1 MNPEILTARPT
12 ASAETAADKAAGK
25 TDVAPVTKRRS
36 TRMREALAGLTA
48 LAAAAAIWLPS
59 VHLLFA
65 SDASEY
71 ANESA
76 AGVSPHA
83 RALAERHLRLW
94 TDPELK
100 AAELARMRA
109 RNAEW
114 DFMGRS
120 FFVWSLAEMC
130 LREPEHAP
138 RYLAVMDEIIDETL
152 RLEREHGQTVFL
164 LPYANARPWVVKP
177 GRSLFVDGEIALML
191 GARCA
196 VADRADYRASLTE
209 RVGDIV
215 ARLRASKV
223 GLIESYPN
231 ECWMFDHAIALAA
244 LRVADH
250 VTGSDHREFS
260 RGWLEATKRRW
271 IDPKTGLLLSSFS
284 TDGDIGDGPEGSTA
298 WVTLHFL
305 RLVDPDFARE
315 QYALAKRE
323 LASGLGGF
331 AWSREWPASWRGEFD
346 VDSGMVVPGLDV
358 SAGGSGLAFIGAS
371 SFGDA
376 DYLARLHATLDF
388 AAFPI
393 RDDAGRLRY
402 AASNLVGDA
411 ALLYA
416 GVLGP
421 LWEKVC
427 AEKN

>member
-1 MNPEILTARPT
+1 MKPETKTRAR
-12 ASAETAADKAAGK
+12 D
-25 TDVAPVTKRRS
+25 
-36 TRMREALAGLTA
+36 ALAGLGA
-48 LAAAAAIWLPS
+48 LAVATAIWLPG
-59 VHLLFA
+59 VHLVFA
-65 SDASEY
+65 REAAEY
-71 ANESA
+71 SA
-76 AGVSPHA
+76 EAARGVPPKA

-130 LREPEHAP
+130 LREPEHAT

-164 LPYANARPWVVKP
+164 LPYANARPWIVKP

-196 VADRADYRASLTE
+196 VAERTDYRASLTA
-209 RVGDIV
+209 RADDIV
-215 ARLRASKV
+215 ARLRASKH

-231 ECWMFDHAIALAA
+231 ECWMFDHAIAFAA

-250 VTGSDHREFS
+250 VTGADHAEFTSD
-260 RGWLEATKRRW
+260 WLAETKRRW

-298 WVTLHFL
+298 WATLHFL
-305 RLVDPDFARE
+305 RLVDPEFARG
-315 QYALAKRE
+315 QYALAKKE
-323 LASGLGGF
+323 LAHGLGGF
-331 AWSREWPASWRGEFD
+331 AWSREWPRSWRGEFD

-358 SAGGSGLAFIGAS
+358 SAGGSGLAFIAAS

-376 DYLARLHATLDF
+376 EYLAKLHATLDF

-393 RDDAGRLRY
+393 RDEAGRLRY

-421 LWEKVC
+421 LWEKVGGTNINH
-427 AEKN
+427 EGGEL